1 MLWVD
6 KHRPLTLEK
15 MDYLKDQATQLGRL
29 ASSGDLPHLLFY
41 GPSGAGKKTRVMAL
55 LRAMFGSGVEK
66 VGGVSRACWEE
77 GEGMGAWQGRSTW
90 GWSGKPPLHVASL
103 RHAHMDKTSNRPHI
117 TMTSTPTL
125 CSFFSPGENGAQKLF
140 HALWQEHRRDH
151 GGLKLPH

>member
-29 ASSGDLPHLLFY
+29 AASGDLPHLLFY

-66 VGGVSRACWEE
+66 VGGASILE
-77 GEGMGAWQGRSTW
+77 GGFTLYITRTEQWHTLFPFLAVTPHPPPSPHLFFCFGR
-90 GWSGKPPLHVASL
+90 P
-103 RHAHMDKTSNRPHI
+103 R
-117 TMTSTPTL
+117 
-125 CSFFSPGENGAQKLF
+125 
-140 HALWQEHRRDH
+140 
-151 GGLKLPH
+151 

>member
-29 ASSGDLPHLLFY
+29 AASGDLPHLLFY

-66 VGGVSRACWEE
+66 VGGASILE
-77 GEGMGAWQGRSTW
+77 GGFTLYTHTHARN
-90 GWSGKPPLHVASL
+90 SGIPSILFLAVTPHPPPSPHSIFCF
-103 RHAHMDKTSNRPHI
+103 DRP
-117 TMTSTPTL
+117 
-125 CSFFSPGENGAQKLF
+125 
-140 HALWQEHRRDH
+140 R
-151 GGLKLPH
+151 

>member
-1 MLWVD
+1 MQRVGAKRIPSAEIRNCSIQSKAPSLLFFHTMLWVD

-77 GEGMGAWQGRSTW
+77 GEGMGAWRGRSTW
-90 GWSGKPPLHVASL
+90 GWRGKPP
-103 RHAHMDKTSNRPHI
+103 
-117 TMTSTPTL
+117 PTL
-125 CSFFSPGENGAQKLF
+125 FY
-140 HALWQEHRRDH
+140 LWPPFAMHTWTKH
-151 GGLKLPH
+151 SIAHT